1 MPACFDCCLRNL
13 TVAGADFACTGYL
26 KYTLIRLGY
35 NAYPVNFL

>member
-13 TVAGADFACTGYL
+13 TVAGADFACTGYF
-26 KYTLIRLGY
+26 KYTLIRMGY